1 MAVKIFQKRN
11 NKPQGNQD
19 YLEERWNDSRS
30 IIYNPNWGW

>member
-11 NKPQGNQD
+11 NKPQGNED

-30 IIYNPNWGW
+30 IIHNPCCSW